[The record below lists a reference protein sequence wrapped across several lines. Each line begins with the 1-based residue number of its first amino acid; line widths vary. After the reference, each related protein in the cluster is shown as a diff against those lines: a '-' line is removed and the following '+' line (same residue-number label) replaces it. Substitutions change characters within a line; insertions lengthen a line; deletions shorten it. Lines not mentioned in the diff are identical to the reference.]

1 MDFSNPLIRYATSG
15 LLILFYGLADHWA
28 RRNGGEPLRASVR
41 PPRIVTAI
49 VFTCV
54 LGYYLLIKPTGGPL
68 LGGVGNLLGIALVFT
83 AIALRVVTRHGVTGI
98 RQPDVAARLL
108 FYVALPLAV
117 GVPLG
122 WLVLTLPAIATSA
135 WWCRRED
142 ALLVERHGDTWRERI
157 ATTAHWA
164 PRVW

>member
-1 MDFSNPLIRYATSG
+1 MDFSNPMIRYATSG
-15 LLILFYGLADHWA
+15 LLIMFYGLVDHWA
-28 RRNGGEPLRASVR
+28 RRNGGEPLRANVR
-41 PPRIVTAI
+41 APRVVGAI

-54 LGYYLLIKPTGGPL
+54 LAYYLLIKPTGGAL
-68 LGGVGNLLGIALVFT
+68 LGGAGNLVGIALAFVAMGFR
-83 AIALRVVTRHGVTGI
+83 IATRHGMAEV
-98 RQPDVAARLL
+98 RQPDVAARML

-122 WLVLTLPAIATSA
+122 WLVLTLPALVTSV

-142 ALLVERHGDTWRERI
+142 ALLLERHGESWRMRI
-157 ATTAHWA
+157 AATAHWA

>member
-1 MDFSNPLIRYATSG
+1 VDFSNPLIRYATSG
-15 LLILFYGLADHWA
+15 LLIMFYGLADHWA

-41 PPRIVTAI
+41 PPRIVAAI

-68 LGGVGNLLGIALVFT
+68 FGGLGNLIGIALVFT
-83 AIALRVVTRHGVTGI
+83 AIALRIVTRHGVAGI

-135 WWCRRED
+135 WWCLRED
-142 ALLVERHGDTWRERI
+142 AILVERHGDTWRERI